1 MVLDHGQISKTCKY
15 QPLSISKMDGSL
27 ETQKLTV
34 LHPSTQNMIRQEF
47 KNVLII
53 VDVDSMNAA
62 HTGQMPTTRDV
73 SLKLLEELRKQLPH
87 CNHGLHNALQLKAVH
102 QFQPLMTLQMKLKH
116 KQLNFL
122 KQKVLLLKIGSMLQ
136 SLQNQM
142 QKKQQQQQNII
153 QKEMLRKLQ
162 LDLMPWMIHKKLC
175 LKQNILSG

>member
-1 MVLDHGQISKTCKY
+1 MVLHIPSHAHKMVECQMFSQYQLIYSVPLKESSLKMVLDHGQISKTCKY

-122 KQKVLLLKIGSMLQ
+122 KQKV
-136 SLQNQM
+136 
-142 QKKQQQQQNII
+142 
-153 QKEMLRKLQ
+153 
-162 LDLMPWMIHKKLC
+162 
-175 LKQNILSG
+175 